1 MAMNERFACKGYQ
14 AWTSRPD
21 ALARFE
27 PTRRGVLAA
36 LGLGTVS
43 WLGAR
48 SAFCQLVVNPARV
61 EQPTLV
67 VVFLRGGMD
76 GLERPVGMFG
86 SGQALGT
93 TALLQQ
99 PAALS
104 CQALSSGRLCE
115 VSVAAVGLQG
125 LVNADFLHGLAM
137 TYAQT
142 NARLADWARI
152 VRIRGVAGQLAG
164 ALLQLSTL
172 QRSTLV
178 RLPSHT
184 VLAGLLATTRETI
197 ARTLRQLDQQQCVV
211 RHDRWHCEIRRA
223 QLLALASGA
232 GASQPR
238 ASL

>member
-1 MAMNERFACKGYQ
+1 MSPDRPPARKGCPACACQAQCLLGRQREAVRERWAPHVAERPFRKGECLLREGEIGP
-14 AWTSRPD
+14 TFKIIKVGT
-21 ALARFE
+21 ALA
-27 PTRRGVLAA
+27 
-36 LGLGTVS
+36 
-43 WLGAR
+43 
-48 SAFCQLVVNPARV
+48 
-61 EQPTLV
+61 
-67 VVFLRGGMD
+67 LRGGPD
-76 GLERPVGMFG
+76 GLEHPVGMFG
-86 SGQALGT
+86 SGQVLGT
-93 TALLQQ
+93 TALLLQ
-99 PAALS
+99 PASLS

-137 TYAQT
+137 AYAQT

-164 ALLQLSTL
+164 ALLQLAAL

-232 GASQPR
+232 SASQHRPP
-238 ASL
+238 L